1 MDMFFSPLSFKCGT
15 TMKNRFMLAPMTNQ
29 QSREDG
35 VISEDE
41 LHWLKVRAQGG
52 VAHVVTCASHVSEN
66 GKGFPGQLGI
76 FSDGHIE
83 GLTRLANALREQQ
96 CLGSVQL
103 YHGGMRAYCS
113 NEPVSPSGDA
123 ENGSHAMTQ
132 RDIEEAIEDFVSAAE
147 RAAAAGFDGVALH
160 GAHGYLISQFLSPEF
175 NRRDDQYGGSL
186 ENRSRFLFDIVD
198 GIRKRCGDGFLL
210 GVRLSPERFGQQ
222 LPDIV
227 GIARRLFEGAQ
238 IDYLDMSLWDV
249 RKEPED
255 ERYRGRSL
263 MSYFAE
269 LDRGDVRLG
278 VAGKIIKPED
288 AVYCLQNGADYVA
301 LGKVAVL
308 HHDYPHRLQETPKF
322 SPRWLPATSDY
333 LREQGLSETF
343 IAYLATW
350 TNFVE
355 DYPVP
360 DDTVPFD
367 IDEYLKTGHA
377 RHSQ

>member
-1 MDMFFSPLSFKCGT
+1 MDMLFNPLSFKCGT

-29 QSREDG
+29 QSHEDG

-52 VAHVVTCASHVSEN
+52 FAHIVTCASHVSEN

-83 GLTRLANALREQQ
+83 GLTRLANALREAQ
-96 CLGSVQL
+96 CLCSVQL
-103 YHGGMRAYCS
+103 YHGGMRAIS
-113 NEPVSPSGDA
+113 SELVSPSGDT
-123 ENGSHAMTQ
+123 ENGSRAMTQ
-132 RDIEEAIEDFVSAAE
+132 RDIEEAIEDFVTAAE
-147 RAAAAGFDGVALH
+147 RAAAAGFNGASLH
-160 GAHGYLISQFLSPEF
+160 AAHGYLIGQFLSSTF
-175 NRRDDQYGGSL
+175 NSRSDRYGGSL
-186 ENRSRFLFDIVD
+186 ENRSRFLCDIVD
-198 GIRKRCGDGFLL
+198 GIRTRCGDGFQL
-210 GVRLSPERFGQQ
+210 GVRLSPERFGQE

-227 GIARRLFEGAQ
+227 AVARRLLEEAQ

-249 RKEPED
+249 RKEPGD

-278 VAGKIIKPED
+278 VAGKIIEPGD

-308 HHDYPHRLQETPKF
+308 HHDYPHALQENPKF
-322 SPRWLPATSDY
+322 SPRWLPATADY
-333 LREQGLSETF
+333 FRGQGLGEAF

-360 DDTVPFD
+360 DDAVPFD
-367 IDEYLKTGHA
+367 IDEYLKTGHTQ
-377 RHSQ
+377 HSQ